1 MGLTFK
7 VNFTREDLK
16 RRGMIRPEV
25 LKAEL
30 LTAEREIVERT
41 QGQKGIEGNALPGLS
56 KGYAEYKA
64 SVGRNAI
71 PDRTLTGDLLKAVHS
86 QVDSAAIDRIEG
98 RIFFQDGPHRKAP
111 KAPGSKRKGVGASA
125 GRTTIHAVAQAMQ
138 KLAPFFGLS
147 RIQRQRLLEAVRKNL
162 GK

>member
-1 MGLTFK
+1 MGLSFK
-7 VNFTREDLK
+7 ANFTREDLK

-41 QGQKGIEGNALPGLS
+41 QAQKGIEGNALPALDRE
-56 KGYAEYKA
+56 YAEYKA

-86 QVDSAAIDRIEG
+86 KIESSSLDRIEG
-98 RIFFQDGPHRKAP
+98 WIYFQDGPHRKAP
-111 KAPGSKRKGVGASA
+111 KRPGSKRKGVGASA
-125 GRTTIHAVAQAMQ
+125 GRTTIRAVAQAMQ

-147 RIQRQRLLEAVRKNL
+147 RIQRQRLLEVVCKNL